1 MQFYK
6 LCQCYVKSLH
16 ICMIILKLT
25 ETPKQVHIIS
35 RKIPEWHI
43 TFSKS
48 ELGKKYLNFL

>member
-25 ETPKQVHIIS
+25 ETHKQVHKVL
-35 RKIPEWHI
+35 RKISDRHI

>member
-6 LCQCYVKSLH
+6 LCQCCVKSLH

-43 TFSKS
+43 TVFQIRTREKN
-48 ELGKKYLNFL
+48 LNFL

>member
-25 ETPKQVHIIS
+25 ETHQQLHIIS
-35 RKIPEWHI
+35 RKITEWHI